1 MDFDNSFLDSVL
13 EGAEEAIDMTLDAV
27 QEQDTEIEETIT
39 TDVDDVEIDSI
50 IGDDG
55 KGSSALISDDDIE
68 KIDSGKDPDFDRVDI
83 DAAKGAKDKEIN
95 DLEKDIED
103 GSIITKNEIKELK
116 EGQEL
121 LDFVGSVV
129 SEDFELPSTG
139 EENIGEEYEC
149 GVCHCT
155 PCICKER
162 VDMITHPSEEGQ
174 QPRLISNKVPTDGV
188 IFSDDNEYDDH
199 TGEKLTFSM
208 NQPHTVKEDDLFD
221 NINQDL
227 TGVESDDEIHG
238 NDTHELF
245 SDDDDDDDE
254 DLDDHDNDDD
264 DDDKDDEDEDGDDK
278 DDEDDLDE
286 DDDDEDD
293 NEPAGPVQP
302 LTDSKEQNQ
311 YGFRFENNNEEGDL
325 NMFEDEELFDESF
338 DDEDLDIED
347 IADESAEEQESEE
360 EYTFSLDEQAED
372 YDDDTQFALE
382 NASDDKAE
390 DITGEMDGLE
400 DVDMFNSFEGSGI
413 NTKQYGEDDFLT
425 GMNKNIDEPSGSFTS
440 QDSLKFSQVDTR
452 PFGKAEDPSIAD
464 MIK

>member
-13 EGAEEAIDMTLDAV
+13 EGAEEAIDMTLDTI

-68 KIDSGKDPDFDRVDI
+68 KIDSGKDPDFDTVDA

-139 EENIGEEYEC
+139 EENIAEHEC

-162 VDMITHPSEEGQ
+162 VDMITHPSEENQ

-188 IFSDDNEYDDH
+188 IFSDDHEYDDH
-199 TGEKLTFSM
+199 TGEKPTFSM
-208 NQPHTVKEDDLFD
+208 NQPHTVEEDDLFD
-221 NINQDL
+221 NTNQDL
-227 TGVESDDEIHG
+227 TGVESDDKIHG
-238 NDTHELF
+238 NDSHELF
-245 SDDDDDDDE
+245 SDDDDMDLDDDDE
-254 DLDDHDNDDD
+254 IPTIPVTPKYNP
-264 DDDKDDEDEDGDDK
+264 
-278 DDEDDLDE
+278 
-286 DDDDEDD
+286 EDD

-302 LTDSKEQNQ
+302 LTDCKENNQ
-311 YGFRFENNNEEGDL
+311 YGFKFENNNEEGDL
-325 NMFEDEELFDESF
+325 NMFEDEELLDESF
-338 DDEDLDIED
+338 DDEELEIEG
-347 IADESAEEQESEE
+347 ITNESAED
-360 EYTFSLDEQAED
+360 EYTF
-372 YDDDTQFALE
+372 TLE

-413 NTKQYGEDDFLT
+413 NTKQFGEEDFLT
-425 GMNKNIDEPSGSFTS
+425 GMNKNVDEPSGSFTS

-452 PFGKAEDPSIAD
+452 PFGKADDPSIAD

>member
-13 EGAEEAIDMTLDAV
+13 EGAEEAIDMTLDTV

-68 KIDSGKDPDFDRVDI
+68 KIDSGKDPDFDTVDA

-139 EENIGEEYEC
+139 EENIGEHEC

-162 VDMITHPSEEGQ
+162 VDMITHPSEENQ

-188 IFSDDNEYDDH
+188 IFSDDHEYDDH
-199 TGEKLTFSM
+199 TGEKPTFSM
-208 NQPHTVKEDDLFD
+208 NQPRTVEEDDLFD
-221 NINQDL
+221 NTNQDL
-227 TGVESDDEIHG
+227 TGVESDDKIHG
-238 NDTHELF
+238 NDSYELF
-245 SDDDDDDDE
+245 SDDDDDMGLDDDE
-254 DLDDHDNDDD
+254 IPTIPVTPKYNP
-264 DDDKDDEDEDGDDK
+264 
-278 DDEDDLDE
+278 
-286 DDDDEDD
+286 EDD

-302 LTDSKEQNQ
+302 LTDCKENNQ

-325 NMFEDEELFDESF
+325 NMFEDEELLDESF
-338 DDEDLDIED
+338 EDEDLEIEG
-347 IADESAEEQESEE
+347 ITNESAE
-360 EYTFSLDEQAED
+360 DCD
-372 YDDDTQFALE
+372 DDDTQFALE

-452 PFGKAEDPSIAD
+452 PFGKADDPSIAD

>member
-68 KIDSGKDPDFDRVDI
+68 RIDSGKDPDFDTVDA

-103 GSIITKNEIKELK
+103 GSIITKNEIKQLK

-139 EENIGEEYEC
+139 EEDIGEHEC

-162 VDMITHPSEEGQ
+162 VDMITHPSEENQ

-188 IFSDDNEYDDH
+188 IFSDDHEYDDH
-199 TGEKLTFSM
+199 TEEKPTFSM
-208 NQPHTVKEDDLFD
+208 NQPSTVKEDDLFD
-221 NINQDL
+221 NTNQDL
-227 TGVESDDEIHG
+227 TGVESDDKIHG

-245 SDDDDDDDE
+245 SDDDDDDDDLE
-254 DLDDHDNDDD
+254 DHDDDNDDD
-264 DDDKDDEDEDGDDK
+264 M
-278 DDEDDLDE
+278 DL
-286 DDDDEDD
+286 DDDDEIPTIPVTPKYNPEDD

-302 LTDSKEQNQ
+302 LTDCKENNQ

-325 NMFEDEELFDESF
+325 NMFEDEELLDESF
-338 DDEDLDIED
+338 EDEDLEIEG
-347 IADESAEEQESEE
+347 ITNESAED
-360 EYTFSLDEQAED
+360 EYAFT
-372 YDDDTQFALE
+372 LE
-382 NASDDKAE
+382 NASDDTAE

-400 DVDMFNSFEGSGI
+400 DIDMFNSFEGSGI

-452 PFGKAEDPSIAD
+452 PFGKADDPSIAD

>member
-13 EGAEEAIDMTLDAV
+13 EGAEEAIDMTLDTV
-27 QEQDTEIEETIT
+27 QEQDTEIEETIS

-68 KIDSGKDPDFDRVDI
+68 KIDSGKDPDFDTVDA

-139 EENIGEEYEC
+139 EESIGEHEC

-162 VDMITHPSEEGQ
+162 VDMITHPSEENQ

-188 IFSDDNEYDDH
+188 IFSDDHEYDDH
-199 TGEKLTFSM
+199 TGEKPTFSM
-208 NQPHTVKEDDLFD
+208 NQPHTVEEDDLFD
-221 NINQDL
+221 NTNQDL
-227 TGVESDDEIHG
+227 TGVESDDKIHG
-238 NDTHELF
+238 NDSHELF
-245 SDDDDDDDE
+245 SDDDDMDLDDDDE
-254 DLDDHDNDDD
+254 IPTIPVTPKYNP
-264 DDDKDDEDEDGDDK
+264 
-278 DDEDDLDE
+278 
-286 DDDDEDD
+286 EDD

-302 LTDSKEQNQ
+302 LTDCKEQNQ

-325 NMFEDEELFDESF
+325 HMFEDEELLDESF
-338 DDEDLDIED
+338 DDEELEIEG
-347 IADESAEEQESEE
+347 ITNESAED
-360 EYTFSLDEQAED
+360 EYTF
-372 YDDDTQFALE
+372 TLE

-452 PFGKAEDPSIAD
+452 PFGKADDPSIAD

>member
-13 EGAEEAIDMTLDAV
+13 EGAEEAIDMTLDTV
-27 QEQDTEIEETIT
+27 QEQDTEIEETIS

-68 KIDSGKDPDFDRVDI
+68 KIDSGKDPDFDTVDA

-139 EENIGEEYEC
+139 EESIGEHEC

-162 VDMITHPSEEGQ
+162 VDMITHPSEENQ
-174 QPRLISNKVPTDGV
+174 KPRLISNKVPTDGV
-188 IFSDDNEYDDH
+188 IFSDDHEYDDH
-199 TGEKLTFSM
+199 TGEKPTFSM
-208 NQPHTVKEDDLFD
+208 NQPHTVEEDDLFD
-221 NINQDL
+221 NTNQDL
-227 TGVESDDEIHG
+227 TGVESDDKIHG
-238 NDTHELF
+238 NDSHELF
-245 SDDDDDDDE
+245 SDDDDMDLDDDDE
-254 DLDDHDNDDD
+254 IPTIPVTPKYNP
-264 DDDKDDEDEDGDDK
+264 
-278 DDEDDLDE
+278 
-286 DDDDEDD
+286 EDD

-302 LTDSKEQNQ
+302 LTDCKEQNQ

-325 NMFEDEELFDESF
+325 HMFEDEELLDESF
-338 DDEDLDIED
+338 DDEELEIEG
-347 IADESAEEQESEE
+347 ITNESAED
-360 EYTFSLDEQAED
+360 EYTF
-372 YDDDTQFALE
+372 TLE

-452 PFGKAEDPSIAD
+452 PFGKADDPSIAD

>member
-68 KIDSGKDPDFDRVDI
+68 KIDSGKDPDFDTVDA

-139 EENIGEEYEC
+139 EENIAEHEC

-162 VDMITHPSEEGQ
+162 VDMITHPSEENQ

-188 IFSDDNEYDDH
+188 IFSDDHEYDDH
-199 TGEKLTFSM
+199 TGEKPTFSM
-208 NQPHTVKEDDLFD
+208 NQPRTVEEDDLFD
-221 NINQDL
+221 NTNQDL
-227 TGVESDDEIHG
+227 TGVESDDKIHG
-238 NDTHELF
+238 NDSHELF
-245 SDDDDDDDE
+245 SDDDDDMG
-254 DLDDHDNDDD
+254 LDDD
-264 DDDKDDEDEDGDDK
+264 DEIPTIPVTPKYNP
-278 DDEDDLDE
+278 
-286 DDDDEDD
+286 EDD

-302 LTDSKEQNQ
+302 LTDCKENNQ

-325 NMFEDEELFDESF
+325 NMFEDEELLDESF
-338 DDEDLDIED
+338 EDEDLEIEG
-347 IADESAEEQESEE
+347 ITNESAED
-360 EYTFSLDEQAED
+360 EYTF
-372 YDDDTQFALE
+372 TLE

-400 DVDMFNSFEGSGI
+400 DIDMFNSFEGSGI

-452 PFGKAEDPSIAD
+452 PFGKADDPSIAD

>member
-68 KIDSGKDPDFDRVDI
+68 RIDSGKDPDFDTVDA

-103 GSIITKNEIKELK
+103 GSIITKNEIKQLK

-139 EENIGEEYEC
+139 EENIGEHEC

-162 VDMITHPSEEGQ
+162 VDMITHPSEKNQ

-188 IFSDDNEYDDH
+188 IFSDDHEYDDH
-199 TGEKLTFSM
+199 TEEKPTFSI
-208 NQPHTVKEDDLFD
+208 NQPSTVKEDDLFD
-221 NINQDL
+221 NTNQDL
-227 TGVESDDEIHG
+227 TGVESDDKIHG
-238 NDTHELF
+238 NDAHELF
-245 SDDDDDDDE
+245 FDDDDDDDDLE
-254 DLDDHDNDDD
+254 DHDDDNDDD
-264 DDDKDDEDEDGDDK
+264 M
-278 DDEDDLDE
+278 DL
-286 DDDDEDD
+286 DDDDEIPTIPVTPKYNPEDD

-302 LTDSKEQNQ
+302 LTDCKENNQ

-325 NMFEDEELFDESF
+325 NMFEDEELLDESF
-338 DDEDLDIED
+338 EDEDLEIEG
-347 IADESAEEQESEE
+347 ITNESAED
-360 EYTFSLDEQAED
+360 EYAFT
-372 YDDDTQFALE
+372 LE
-382 NASDDKAE
+382 NASDDTAE

-400 DVDMFNSFEGSGI
+400 DIDMFNSFEGSGI

-440 QDSLKFSQVDTR
+440 QDSLRFSQVDTR
-452 PFGKAEDPSIAD
+452 PFGKADDPSIAD

>member
-13 EGAEEAIDMTLDAV
+13 EGAEEAIDMTLDTV
-27 QEQDTEIEETIT
+27 QEQDTEIEETIS

-68 KIDSGKDPDFDRVDI
+68 KIDSGKDPDFDTVDA

-139 EENIGEEYEC
+139 EENIGEHEC

-162 VDMITHPSEEGQ
+162 VDMITHPSEENQ

-188 IFSDDNEYDDH
+188 IFSDDHEYDDH
-199 TGEKLTFSM
+199 TGEKPTFSM
-208 NQPHTVKEDDLFD
+208 NQPHTVEEDDLFD
-221 NINQDL
+221 NTNQDL
-227 TGVESDDEIHG
+227 TGVESDDKIHG
-238 NDTHELF
+238 NDSHELF
-245 SDDDDDDDE
+245 SDDDDMDLDDDDE
-254 DLDDHDNDDD
+254 IPTIPVTPKYNP
-264 DDDKDDEDEDGDDK
+264 
-278 DDEDDLDE
+278 
-286 DDDDEDD
+286 EDD

-302 LTDSKEQNQ
+302 LTDCKEQNQ

-325 NMFEDEELFDESF
+325 HMFEDEELLDESF
-338 DDEDLDIED
+338 DDEELEIEG
-347 IADESAEEQESEE
+347 ITNESAED
-360 EYTFSLDEQAED
+360 EYTFTLDEQAED
-372 YDDDTQFALE
+372 HDDDTQFALE

-400 DVDMFNSFEGSGI
+400 DVDMFNSFEGSDI

-452 PFGKAEDPSIAD
+452 PFGKADDPSIAD

>member
-68 KIDSGKDPDFDRVDI
+68 KIDSGKDPDFDTVDA

-116 EGQEL
+116 DNQNVSRAEL

-139 EENIGEEYEC
+139 EENIGEHEC

-162 VDMITHPSEEGQ
+162 VDMITHPSEENQ

-188 IFSDDNEYDDH
+188 IFSDDNEYDGH
-199 TGEKLTFSM
+199 TGEKPTFSM
-208 NQPHTVKEDDLFD
+208 NQPSTVKEDDLFD

-227 TGVESDDEIHG
+227 TGVESDDKIHG

-245 SDDDDDDDE
+245 SDDDDDDD
-254 DLDDHDNDDD
+254 DLEDHDNDN
-264 DDDKDDEDEDGDDK
+264 
-278 DDEDDLDE
+278 DDLEYDDE
-286 DDDDEDD
+286 DDDDND

-325 NMFEDEELFDESF
+325 NMFEDEELLDESF
-338 DDEDLDIED
+338 EDEDLEIED
-347 IADESAEEQESEE
+347 ITNESSEDG
-360 EYTFSLDEQAED
+360 YTF
-372 YDDDTQFALE
+372 TLE

-413 NTKQYGEDDFLT
+413 NTKQYGEDDFLI

-452 PFGKAEDPSIAD
+452 PFGKADDPSIAD

>member
-68 KIDSGKDPDFDRVDI
+68 RIDSGKDPDFDTVDA

-139 EENIGEEYEC
+139 EENIGEYEC

-162 VDMITHPSEEGQ
+162 VDMITHPSEENQ

-188 IFSDDNEYDDH
+188 IFSDDHEYDDH
-199 TGEKLTFSM
+199 TGEKPTFSM

-221 NINQDL
+221 NTNQDL
-227 TGVESDDEIHG
+227 TGVESDDKIHG
-238 NDTHELF
+238 NDAHELF
-245 SDDDDDDDE
+245 SDDDDDDM
-254 DLDDHDNDDD
+254 DLDD
-264 DDDKDDEDEDGDDK
+264 DDEIPTIPVTPK
-278 DDEDDLDE
+278 YNP
-286 DDDDEDD
+286 EDD

-302 LTDSKEQNQ
+302 LTDCKENNQ

-325 NMFEDEELFDESF
+325 NMFEDEELLDESF
-338 DDEDLDIED
+338 EDEDLEIEG
-347 IADESAEEQESEE
+347 ITNESAED
-360 EYTFSLDEQAED
+360 EYAFT
-372 YDDDTQFALE
+372 LE
-382 NASDDKAE
+382 NASDDTAE

-400 DVDMFNSFEGSGI
+400 DIDMFNSFEGSGI

-452 PFGKAEDPSIAD
+452 PFGKADDPSIAD

>member
-13 EGAEEAIDMTLDAV
+13 EGAEEAIDMTLDTV
-27 QEQDTEIEETIT
+27 QEQDTEIEETIS

-68 KIDSGKDPDFDRVDI
+68 KIDSGKDPDFDTVDA

-129 SEDFELPSTG
+129 SEDYELPSTG
-139 EENIGEEYEC
+139 EELKEHEC

-162 VDMITHPSEEGQ
+162 VDMITHPSEENQ

-188 IFSDDNEYDDH
+188 IFSDDHEYDDH
-199 TGEKLTFSM
+199 TGEKPTFFM
-208 NQPHTVKEDDLFD
+208 NQPTKVEDHDLFD
-221 NINQDL
+221 DPTNQDL
-227 TGVESDDEIHG
+227 TGVESDDKIHG
-238 NDTHELF
+238 NDSHELF
-245 SDDDDDDDE
+245 SDDDDI
-254 DLDDHDNDDD
+254 DLDN
-264 DDDKDDEDEDGDDK
+264 DEDEIPTIPVTPK
-278 DDEDDLDE
+278 YNP
-286 DDDDEDD
+286 EDD
-293 NEPAGPVQP
+293 NEPAGPIQP
-302 LTDSKEQNQ
+302 LTDCKEQNQ

-325 NMFEDEELFDESF
+325 NMFDVEELFDESF
-338 DDEDLDIED
+338 EDEDLDLED
-347 IADESAEEQESEE
+347 VTNEAFEEHEE
-360 EYTFSLDEQAED
+360 ECTFSLDEQAKD

-382 NASDDKAE
+382 DASDDKAE

-413 NTKQYGEDDFLT
+413 NTKQFGEDDFLT
-425 GMNKNIDEPSGSFTS
+425 GMNKNVDEPSGSFTS

-452 PFGKAEDPSIAD
+452 PFGKADDPSIAD

>member
-13 EGAEEAIDMTLDAV
+13 EGAEEAIDMTLDTV
-27 QEQDTEIEETIT
+27 QEQDTEIEETIS

-68 KIDSGKDPDFDRVDI
+68 KIDSGKDPDFDTVDA

-139 EENIGEEYEC
+139 EENIAEHEC

-188 IFSDDNEYDDH
+188 IFSDDHEYDDH
-199 TGEKLTFSM
+199 TGEKPTFSM
-208 NQPHTVKEDDLFD
+208 NQPHTVEEDDLFD
-221 NINQDL
+221 NTNQDL
-227 TGVESDDEIHG
+227 TGVESDDKIHG
-238 NDTHELF
+238 NDAHELF
-245 SDDDDDDDE
+245 SDDDDMDLDDDDE
-254 DLDDHDNDDD
+254 IPTIPVTPKYNP
-264 DDDKDDEDEDGDDK
+264 
-278 DDEDDLDE
+278 
-286 DDDDEDD
+286 EDD

-302 LTDSKEQNQ
+302 LTDCKEQNQ
-311 YGFRFENNNEEGDL
+311 YGFRFENNNEEGDI
-325 NMFEDEELFDESF
+325 NMFEDEELQLLDESF
-338 DDEDLDIED
+338 EEDLLEIED
-347 IADESAEEQESEE
+347 IADE
-360 EYTFSLDEQAED
+360 QAED
-372 YDDDTQFALE
+372 HDDDDIQFALE

-400 DVDMFNSFEGSGI
+400 DVDMFNSFEGSDI
-413 NTKQYGEDDFLT
+413 NTKQYGESDFLT
-425 GMNKNIDEPSGSFTS
+425 GMNKNVDEPSGSFTS

>member
-13 EGAEEAIDMTLDAV
+13 EGAEEAIDMTLDTV
-27 QEQDTEIEETIT
+27 QEQDTEIEETIS

-68 KIDSGKDPDFDRVDI
+68 KIDSGKDPDFDTVDA

-121 LDFVGSVV
+121 MDFIESVL
-129 SEDFELPSTG
+129 SENFELPSTG
-139 EENIGEEYEC
+139 EENVAEHEC

-162 VDMITHPSEEGQ
+162 VDMITHPSEENQ

-199 TGEKLTFSM
+199 TEEKPMFSM
-208 NQPHTVKEDDLFD
+208 NQPYTVKEDDLFD
-221 NINQDL
+221 NTNQDL
-227 TGVESDDEIHG
+227 TGVESDDKIHG
-238 NDTHELF
+238 NDSHELF
-245 SDDDDDDDE
+245 SDDDDD
-254 DLDDHDNDDD
+254 LDDHDDDD
-264 DDDKDDEDEDGDDK
+264 DMDLVDDDEIPTIPVTPK
-278 DDEDDLDE
+278 YNP
-286 DDDDEDD
+286 EDD

-302 LTDSKEQNQ
+302 LTDCKENNQ

-325 NMFEDEELFDESF
+325 NMFEDEELLDESF
-338 DDEDLDIED
+338 EDEDLEIEG
-347 IADESAEEQESEE
+347 ITNESAED
-360 EYTFSLDEQAED
+360 EYTF
-372 YDDDTQFALE
+372 TLE

-452 PFGKAEDPSIAD
+452 PFGKADDPSIAD

>member
-68 KIDSGKDPDFDRVDI
+68 KIDSGKDPDFDTVDA

-139 EENIGEEYEC
+139 EENIGEHEC

-162 VDMITHPSEEGQ
+162 VDMITHPSEENQ

-188 IFSDDNEYDDH
+188 IFSDDNEYDGH
-199 TGEKLTFSM
+199 TGEKPTFSM
-208 NQPHTVKEDDLFD
+208 NQPSTVKEDDLFD

-227 TGVESDDEIHG
+227 TGVESDDKIHG

-245 SDDDDDDDE
+245 SDDDDLE
-254 DLDDHDNDDD
+254 DHDNDN
-264 DDDKDDEDEDGDDK
+264 
-278 DDEDDLDE
+278 DDLEYDDE
-286 DDDDEDD
+286 DDDDND

-325 NMFEDEELFDESF
+325 NMFEDEELLDESF
-338 DDEDLDIED
+338 EDEDLEIED
-347 IADESAEEQESEE
+347 ITNESAED
-360 EYTFSLDEQAED
+360 EYTF
-372 YDDDTQFALE
+372 TLE

-452 PFGKAEDPSIAD
+452 PFGKADDPSIAD

>member
-13 EGAEEAIDMTLDAV
+13 EGAEEAIDMTWDAV

-68 KIDSGKDPDFDRVDI
+68 KIDSGKDPDFDTVDA

-103 GSIITKNEIKELK
+103 GSIITKNEIKQLK

-139 EENIGEEYEC
+139 EENIGEHEC

-162 VDMITHPSEEGQ
+162 VDMITHPSEENQ

-199 TGEKLTFSM
+199 TGEKPTFSM
-208 NQPHTVKEDDLFD
+208 NQPSTVKEDDLFD
-221 NINQDL
+221 NTNQDL
-227 TGVESDDEIHG
+227 TGVESDDKIHG

-245 SDDDDDDDE
+245 SDDDDD
-254 DLDDHDNDDD
+254 L
-264 DDDKDDEDEDGDDK
+264 
-278 DDEDDLDE
+278 E
-286 DDDDEDD
+286 DDDDEIPTIPVTPKYNPEDD

-302 LTDSKEQNQ
+302 LTDCKENNQ

-325 NMFEDEELFDESF
+325 NMFEDEELLDESF
-338 DDEDLDIED
+338 EDEDLEIEG
-347 IADESAEEQESEE
+347 ITNESAED
-360 EYTFSLDEQAED
+360 EYDFT
-372 YDDDTQFALE
+372 LE
-382 NASDDKAE
+382 NASDDTAE

-400 DVDMFNSFEGSGI
+400 DIDMFNSFEGSGI

-452 PFGKAEDPSIAD
+452 PFGKADDPSIAD

>member
-13 EGAEEAIDMTLDAV
+13 EGAEEAIDMTLDTV
-27 QEQDTEIEETIT
+27 QEQDTEIEETIS

-68 KIDSGKDPDFDRVDI
+68 KIDSGKDPDFDTVDA

-139 EENIGEEYEC
+139 EENIGEHEC

-162 VDMITHPSEEGQ
+162 VDMITHPSEENQ

-188 IFSDDNEYDDH
+188 IFSDDHEYDDH
-199 TGEKLTFSM
+199 TGEKPTFSM
-208 NQPHTVKEDDLFD
+208 NQPHTVEEDDLFD
-221 NINQDL
+221 NTNQDL
-227 TGVESDDEIHG
+227 TGVESDDKIHG
-238 NDTHELF
+238 NDSHELF
-245 SDDDDDDDE
+245 SDDDDMDLDDDDE
-254 DLDDHDNDDD
+254 IPTIPVTPKYNP
-264 DDDKDDEDEDGDDK
+264 
-278 DDEDDLDE
+278 
-286 DDDDEDD
+286 EDD

-302 LTDSKEQNQ
+302 LTDCKEQNQ
-311 YGFRFENNNEEGDL
+311 YGFKFENKNEEGDL
-325 NMFEDEELFDESF
+325 NMFEDEELLDESF
-338 DDEDLDIED
+338 EDEDLEIEG
-347 IADESAEEQESEE
+347 ITNESAED
-360 EYTFSLDEQAED
+360 EYTF
-372 YDDDTQFALE
+372 TLE

-400 DVDMFNSFEGSGI
+400 DVDMFNSFEGSDI

-452 PFGKAEDPSIAD
+452 PFGKADDPSIAD

>member
-68 KIDSGKDPDFDRVDI
+68 KIDSGKDPDFDTVDA

-139 EENIGEEYEC
+139 EENIGEHEC

-162 VDMITHPSEEGQ
+162 VDMITHPSEENQ

-188 IFSDDNEYDDH
+188 IFSDDNEYDGH
-199 TGEKLTFSM
+199 TGEKPTFSM
-208 NQPHTVKEDDLFD
+208 NQPSTVKEDDLFD

-245 SDDDDDDDE
+245 SDDDDDDD
-254 DLDDHDNDDD
+254 DLEDHDNDN
-264 DDDKDDEDEDGDDK
+264 
-278 DDEDDLDE
+278 DDLEYDDE
-286 DDDDEDD
+286 DDDDND

-325 NMFEDEELFDESF
+325 NMFEDEELLDESF
-338 DDEDLDIED
+338 EDEDLEIEG
-347 IADESAEEQESEE
+347 ITNESAED
-360 EYTFSLDEQAED
+360 EYTF
-372 YDDDTQFALE
+372 TLE

-452 PFGKAEDPSIAD
+452 PFGKADDPSIAD

>member
-13 EGAEEAIDMTLDAV
+13 EGAEEAIDMTLDTV
-27 QEQDTEIEETIT
+27 QEQDTEIEETIS

-68 KIDSGKDPDFDRVDI
+68 KIDSGKDPDFDTVDA

-139 EENIGEEYEC
+139 EENIGEHEC

-162 VDMITHPSEEGQ
+162 VDMITHPSEENQ

-188 IFSDDNEYDDH
+188 IFSDDHEYDDH
-199 TGEKLTFSM
+199 TGEKPTFSM
-208 NQPHTVKEDDLFD
+208 NQPHTVEEDDLFD
-221 NINQDL
+221 NTNQDL
-227 TGVESDDEIHG
+227 TGVESDDKIHG
-238 NDTHELF
+238 NDSHELF
-245 SDDDDDDDE
+245 SDDDDMDLDDDDE
-254 DLDDHDNDDD
+254 IPTIPVTPKYNP
-264 DDDKDDEDEDGDDK
+264 
-278 DDEDDLDE
+278 
-286 DDDDEDD
+286 EDD

-302 LTDSKEQNQ
+302 LTDCKEQNQ
-311 YGFRFENNNEEGDL
+311 YGFRFENNNEEGDI
-325 NMFEDEELFDESF
+325 NMFEDEELLDESF
-338 DDEDLDIED
+338 DDEELEIEG
-347 IADESAEEQESEE
+347 ITNESAED
-360 EYTFSLDEQAED
+360 EYTF
-372 YDDDTQFALE
+372 TLE

-452 PFGKAEDPSIAD
+452 PFGKADDPSIAD

>member
-13 EGAEEAIDMTLDAV
+13 EGAEEAIDMTLDTV
-27 QEQDTEIEETIT
+27 QEQDTEIEETIS

-68 KIDSGKDPDFDRVDI
+68 KIDSGKDPDFDTVDA

-139 EENIGEEYEC
+139 EENIGEHEC

-162 VDMITHPSEEGQ
+162 VDMITHPSEENQ

-188 IFSDDNEYDDH
+188 IFSDDHEYDDH
-199 TGEKLTFSM
+199 TGEKPTFSM
-208 NQPHTVKEDDLFD
+208 NQPHTVEEDDLFD
-221 NINQDL
+221 NTNQDL
-227 TGVESDDEIHG
+227 TGVESDDKIHG
-238 NDTHELF
+238 NDSHELF
-245 SDDDDDDDE
+245 SDDDDMDLDDDDE
-254 DLDDHDNDDD
+254 IPTIPVTPKYNP
-264 DDDKDDEDEDGDDK
+264 
-278 DDEDDLDE
+278 
-286 DDDDEDD
+286 EDD

-302 LTDSKEQNQ
+302 LTDCKEQNQ

-325 NMFEDEELFDESF
+325 HMFEDEELLDESF
-338 DDEDLDIED
+338 EDEDLEIEG
-347 IADESAEEQESEE
+347 ITNESAED
-360 EYTFSLDEQAED
+360 EYTF
-372 YDDDTQFALE
+372 TLE

-400 DVDMFNSFEGSGI
+400 NVDMFNSFEGSDI

-452 PFGKAEDPSIAD
+452 PFGKADDPSIAD

>member
-68 KIDSGKDPDFDRVDI
+68 RIDSGKDPDFDTVDA

-103 GSIITKNEIKELK
+103 GSIITKNEIKQLK

-139 EENIGEEYEC
+139 EEDIGEHEC

-162 VDMITHPSEEGQ
+162 VDMITHPSEENQ

-188 IFSDDNEYDDH
+188 IFSDDHEYDDH
-199 TGEKLTFSM
+199 TGEKPTFSM

-221 NINQDL
+221 NTNQDL
-227 TGVESDDEIHG
+227 TGVESDDKIHG
-238 NDTHELF
+238 NDAHELF
-245 SDDDDDDDE
+245 SDDDDDDM
-254 DLDDHDNDDD
+254 DLDD
-264 DDDKDDEDEDGDDK
+264 DDEIPTIPVTPK
-278 DDEDDLDE
+278 YNP
-286 DDDDEDD
+286 EDD

-302 LTDSKEQNQ
+302 LTDCKENNQ

-325 NMFEDEELFDESF
+325 NMFEDEELLDESF
-338 DDEDLDIED
+338 EDEDLEIEG
-347 IADESAEEQESEE
+347 ITNESAED
-360 EYTFSLDEQAED
+360 EYAFT
-372 YDDDTQFALE
+372 LE
-382 NASDDKAE
+382 NASDDTAE

-400 DVDMFNSFEGSGI
+400 DIDMFNSFEGSGI

-452 PFGKAEDPSIAD
+452 PFGKADDPSIAD

>member
-68 KIDSGKDPDFDRVDI
+68 RIDSGKDPDFDRVDA

-121 LDFVGSVV
+121 MDFIRSVI
-129 SEDFELPSTG
+129 SEDVELPSTG
-139 EENIGEEYEC
+139 EENIGEYEC

-162 VDMITHPSEEGQ
+162 VDMITHPSEENQ

-188 IFSDDNEYDDH
+188 IFSDDHEYDDH
-199 TGEKLTFSM
+199 TGEKPTFYM
-208 NQPHTVKEDDLFD
+208 NQPSTVEEDDLFD
-221 NINQDL
+221 STNPDL

-245 SDDDDDDDE
+245 SDDDDDDDLDD
-254 DLDDHDNDDD
+254 DLDDHDNDD
-264 DDDKDDEDEDGDDK
+264 
-278 DDEDDLDE
+278 LE
-286 DDDDEDD
+286 DDDDEIPTIPVTPKYNPEDD

-302 LTDSKEQNQ
+302 LTDCKEQNQ

-338 DDEDLDIED
+338 DDEDLGIED
-347 IADESAEEQESEE
+347 IANESAEEQESEE
-360 EYTFSLDEQAED
+360 EYTF
-372 YDDDTQFALE
+372 TLE

-390 DITGEMDGLE
+390 DITGEMDGL
-400 DVDMFNSFEGSGI
+400 DNVDMFNSFEGSSI

-452 PFGKAEDPSIAD
+452 PFGKADDPSIAD

>member
-68 KIDSGKDPDFDRVDI
+68 RIDSGKDPDFDTVDA

-103 GSIITKNEIKELK
+103 GSSITKNEIKQLN

-139 EENIGEEYEC
+139 EENIGEYEC

-162 VDMITHPSEEGQ
+162 VDMITHPSEENQ

-188 IFSDDNEYDDH
+188 IFSDDHEYDDH
-199 TGEKLTFSM
+199 TGDKPTFSM
-208 NQPHTVKEDDLFD
+208 NQPLKVDEDDLFD
-221 NINQDL
+221 NTNQDL
-227 TGVESDDEIHG
+227 TGVESDDKIHG
-238 NDTHELF
+238 NDAHELF
-245 SDDDDDDDE
+245 SDDDDMDLDDDDE
-254 DLDDHDNDDD
+254 IPTIPVTPKYNP
-264 DDDKDDEDEDGDDK
+264 
-278 DDEDDLDE
+278 
-286 DDDDEDD
+286 EDD

-302 LTDSKEQNQ
+302 LTDCKENNQ

-325 NMFEDEELFDESF
+325 NMFEDEELLDESF
-338 DDEDLDIED
+338 EDEDLEIEG
-347 IADESAEEQESEE
+347 ISDESAEE

-372 YDDDTQFALE
+372 CDDDTQFALE
-382 NASDDKAE
+382 DASDDKAE

-413 NTKQYGEDDFLT
+413 NTKQYGEEDFLT

-452 PFGKAEDPSIAD
+452 PFGKADDPSIAD

>member
-13 EGAEEAIDMTLDAV
+13 EGAEEAIDMTLDTV
-27 QEQDTEIEETIT
+27 QEQDTEIEETIS

-68 KIDSGKDPDFDRVDI
+68 KIDSGKDPDFDTVDA

-139 EENIGEEYEC
+139 EENIGEHEC

-162 VDMITHPSEEGQ
+162 VDMITHPSEENQ

-188 IFSDDNEYDDH
+188 IFSDDHEYDDH
-199 TGEKLTFSM
+199 TGEKPTFSM
-208 NQPHTVKEDDLFD
+208 NQPHTVEEDDLFD
-221 NINQDL
+221 NTNQDL
-227 TGVESDDEIHG
+227 TGVESDDKIHG
-238 NDTHELF
+238 NDSHELF
-245 SDDDDDDDE
+245 SDDDDM
-254 DLDDHDNDDD
+254 DLDDDNEIPTIPVTP
-264 DDDKDDEDEDGDDK
+264 KYNP
-278 DDEDDLDE
+278 
-286 DDDDEDD
+286 EDD

-302 LTDSKEQNQ
+302 LTDCKEQNQ

-325 NMFEDEELFDESF
+325 HMFEDEELLDESF
-338 DDEDLDIED
+338 EDEDLEIEG
-347 IADESAEEQESEE
+347 ITNESAED
-360 EYTFSLDEQAED
+360 EYTF
-372 YDDDTQFALE
+372 TLE

-452 PFGKAEDPSIAD
+452 PFGKADDPSIAD

>member
-68 KIDSGKDPDFDRVDI
+68 KIDSGKDPDFDTVDA

-103 GSIITKNEIKELK
+103 GSIITKNEIKQLK

-139 EENIGEEYEC
+139 EENIGEHEC

-162 VDMITHPSEEGQ
+162 VDMITHPSEENQ

-199 TGEKLTFSM
+199 TGEKPTFSM
-208 NQPHTVKEDDLFD
+208 NQPSTVKEDDLFD

-245 SDDDDDDDE
+245 SDDDDDDD
-254 DLDDHDNDDD
+254 DLEDHDNDN
-264 DDDKDDEDEDGDDK
+264 
-278 DDEDDLDE
+278 DDLEYDDE
-286 DDDDEDD
+286 DDDDND

-325 NMFEDEELFDESF
+325 NMFEDEELLDESF
-338 DDEDLDIED
+338 EDEDLEIEG
-347 IADESAEEQESEE
+347 ITNESAED
-360 EYTFSLDEQAED
+360 EYTF
-372 YDDDTQFALE
+372 TLE

-452 PFGKAEDPSIAD
+452 PFGKADDPSIAD

>member
-68 KIDSGKDPDFDRVDI
+68 KIDSGKDPDFDTVDA

-139 EENIGEEYEC
+139 EENIGEYEC

-162 VDMITHPSEEGQ
+162 VDMITHPSEENQ

-188 IFSDDNEYDDH
+188 IFSDDNEYDGH
-199 TGEKLTFSM
+199 TEEKPTFSM
-208 NQPHTVKEDDLFD
+208 NQPSTVKEDDLFD

-227 TGVESDDEIHG
+227 TGVESDDKIHG
-238 NDTHELF
+238 NDSHELF
-245 SDDDDDDDE
+245 SDDDDDDDD
-254 DLDDHDNDDD
+254 DLDDHDDDD
-264 DDDKDDEDEDGDDK
+264 DM
-278 DDEDDLDE
+278 DL
-286 DDDDEDD
+286 DDDDEIPTIPVTPKYNPEDD

-302 LTDSKEQNQ
+302 LTDCKENNQ

-325 NMFEDEELFDESF
+325 NMFEDEELLDESF
-338 DDEDLDIED
+338 EDEDLEIEG
-347 IADESAEEQESEE
+347 ITNESAED
-360 EYTFSLDEQAED
+360 EYTF
-372 YDDDTQFALE
+372 TLE

-400 DVDMFNSFEGSGI
+400 DIDMFNSFEGSGI

-452 PFGKAEDPSIAD
+452 PFGKADDPSIAD

>member
-68 KIDSGKDPDFDRVDI
+68 KIDSGKDPDFDTVDA

-139 EENIGEEYEC
+139 EENIGEHEC

-162 VDMITHPSEEGQ
+162 VDMITHPSEENQ

-188 IFSDDNEYDDH
+188 IFSDDNEYDGH
-199 TGEKLTFSM
+199 TGEKPTFSM
-208 NQPHTVKEDDLFD
+208 NQPSTVKEDDLFD

-227 TGVESDDEIHG
+227 TGVESDDKIHG

-245 SDDDDDDDE
+245 SDDDDDDD
-254 DLDDHDNDDD
+254 DLEDHDNDN
-264 DDDKDDEDEDGDDK
+264 
-278 DDEDDLDE
+278 DDLEYDDE
-286 DDDDEDD
+286 DDDDND

-325 NMFEDEELFDESF
+325 NMFEDEELLDESF
-338 DDEDLDIED
+338 EDEDLEIED
-347 IADESAEEQESEE
+347 ITNESSEDG
-360 EYTFSLDEQAED
+360 YTF
-372 YDDDTQFALE
+372 TLE

-452 PFGKAEDPSIAD
+452 PFGKADDPSIAD

>member
-68 KIDSGKDPDFDRVDI
+68 KIDSGKDPDFDTVDA

-139 EENIGEEYEC
+139 EENIGEHEC

-162 VDMITHPSEEGQ
+162 VDMITHPSEENQ

-188 IFSDDNEYDDH
+188 IFSDDHEYDDH
-199 TGEKLTFSM
+199 TGEKPTFSM
-208 NQPHTVKEDDLFD
+208 NQPSTVKEDDLFD
-221 NINQDL
+221 NTNQDL
-227 TGVESDDEIHG
+227 TGVESDDKIHG
-238 NDTHELF
+238 NDSHELF
-245 SDDDDDDDE
+245 SDDDDDDDD
-254 DLDDHDNDDD
+254 DLDDHDDDD
-264 DDDKDDEDEDGDDK
+264 DM
-278 DDEDDLDE
+278 DL
-286 DDDDEDD
+286 DDDDEIPTIPVTPKYNPEDD

-302 LTDSKEQNQ
+302 LTDCKENNQ

-325 NMFEDEELFDESF
+325 NMFEDEELLDESF
-338 DDEDLDIED
+338 EDEDLEIEG
-347 IADESAEEQESEE
+347 ITNESAED
-360 EYTFSLDEQAED
+360 EYDFT
-372 YDDDTQFALE
+372 LE

-413 NTKQYGEDDFLT
+413 NTKQYGEEDFLT

-452 PFGKAEDPSIAD
+452 PFGKADDPSIAD

>member
-68 KIDSGKDPDFDRVDI
+68 RIDSGKDPDFDTVDA

-103 GSIITKNEIKELK
+103 GSIITKNEIKQLK

-139 EENIGEEYEC
+139 EEDIGEHEC

-162 VDMITHPSEEGQ
+162 VDMITHPSEENQ

-188 IFSDDNEYDDH
+188 IFSDDHEYDDH
-199 TGEKLTFSM
+199 TGEKPTFSM

-221 NINQDL
+221 NTNQDL
-227 TGVESDDEIHG
+227 TGVESDDKIHG
-238 NDTHELF
+238 NDSHELF
-245 SDDDDDDDE
+245 SDDDDDDM
-254 DLDDHDNDDD
+254 DLDD
-264 DDDKDDEDEDGDDK
+264 DDEIPTIPVTPK
-278 DDEDDLDE
+278 YNP
-286 DDDDEDD
+286 EDD

-302 LTDSKEQNQ
+302 LTDCKENNQ

-325 NMFEDEELFDESF
+325 NMFEDEELLDESF
-338 DDEDLDIED
+338 EDEDLEIEG
-347 IADESAEEQESEE
+347 ITNESAED
-360 EYTFSLDEQAED
+360 EYAFT
-372 YDDDTQFALE
+372 LE
-382 NASDDKAE
+382 NASDDTAE

-400 DVDMFNSFEGSGI
+400 DIDMFNSFEGSGI

-452 PFGKAEDPSIAD
+452 PFGKADDPSIAD

>member
-68 KIDSGKDPDFDRVDI
+68 KIDSGKDPDFDTVDA

-139 EENIGEEYEC
+139 EENIAEHEC

-162 VDMITHPSEEGQ
+162 VDMITHPSEENQ
-174 QPRLISNKVPTDGV
+174 QPRPISNKVPTDGV
-188 IFSDDNEYDDH
+188 IFSDDHEYDDH
-199 TGEKLTFSM
+199 TEEKPTFSM
-208 NQPHTVKEDDLFD
+208 NQPSTVKEDDLFD

-227 TGVESDDEIHG
+227 TGVESDDKIHG

-245 SDDDDDDDE
+245 SDDDDDDDDLE
-254 DLDDHDNDDD
+254 DHDDDNDDD
-264 DDDKDDEDEDGDDK
+264 MDLDDD
-278 DDEDDLDE
+278 DLE
-286 DDDDEDD
+286 DDDDEIPTIPVTPKYNPEDD

-302 LTDSKEQNQ
+302 LTDCKENNQ

-325 NMFEDEELFDESF
+325 NMFEDEELLDESF
-338 DDEDLDIED
+338 EDEDLEIEG
-347 IADESAEEQESEE
+347 ITNESAED
-360 EYTFSLDEQAED
+360 EYAFT
-372 YDDDTQFALE
+372 LE
-382 NASDDKAE
+382 NASDDTAE

-400 DVDMFNSFEGSGI
+400 DIDMFNSFEGSGI

-425 GMNKNIDEPSGSFTS
+425 GMNKNVDEPSGSFTS

-452 PFGKAEDPSIAD
+452 PFGKADDPSIAD

>member
-27 QEQDTEIEETIT
+27 QEQDSEIEETIT

-68 KIDSGKDPDFDRVDI
+68 RIDSGKDPDFDTVDA

-139 EENIGEEYEC
+139 EENIGEYEC

-162 VDMITHPSEEGQ
+162 VDMITHPSEENQ

-199 TGEKLTFSM
+199 TEEKPTFSM
-208 NQPHTVKEDDLFD
+208 NQPSTVKEDDLFD

-227 TGVESDDEIHG
+227 TGVESDDKIHG
-238 NDTHELF
+238 NDSHELF
-245 SDDDDDDDE
+245 SDDDDDDD
-254 DLDDHDNDDD
+254 DLDDHDDDD
-264 DDDKDDEDEDGDDK
+264 DM
-278 DDEDDLDE
+278 DL
-286 DDDDEDD
+286 DDDDEITTIPVTPKYNPEDD

-302 LTDSKEQNQ
+302 LTDSKENNQ

-325 NMFEDEELFDESF
+325 NMLEDEELQLLDESF
-338 DDEDLDIED
+338 EEDLLEIED
-347 IADESAEEQESEE
+347 IADESAEEHEE
-360 EYTFSLDEQAED
+360 EYTFSLYEQAED
-372 YDDDTQFALE
+372 CDDDTQFALE

-452 PFGKAEDPSIAD
+452 PFGKADDPSIAD

>member
-13 EGAEEAIDMTLDAV
+13 EGAEEAIDMTLDTV
-27 QEQDTEIEETIT
+27 QEQDTEIEETIS

-68 KIDSGKDPDFDRVDI
+68 KIDSGKDPDFDTVDA

-139 EENIGEEYEC
+139 EENIGEHEC

-162 VDMITHPSEEGQ
+162 VDMITHPSEENQ

-188 IFSDDNEYDDH
+188 IFSDDHEYDDH
-199 TGEKLTFSM
+199 TGEKPTFSM
-208 NQPHTVKEDDLFD
+208 NQPHTVEEDDLFD
-221 NINQDL
+221 NTNQDL
-227 TGVESDDEIHG
+227 TGVESDDKIHG
-238 NDTHELF
+238 NDSHELF
-245 SDDDDDDDE
+245 SDDDMDLDDDDE
-254 DLDDHDNDDD
+254 IPTIPVTPKYNP
-264 DDDKDDEDEDGDDK
+264 
-278 DDEDDLDE
+278 
-286 DDDDEDD
+286 EDD

-302 LTDSKEQNQ
+302 LTDCKEQNQ

-325 NMFEDEELFDESF
+325 HMFEDEELLDESF
-338 DDEDLDIED
+338 EDEDLEIEG
-347 IADESAEEQESEE
+347 ITNESAED
-360 EYTFSLDEQAED
+360 EYTF
-372 YDDDTQFALE
+372 TLE

-400 DVDMFNSFEGSGI
+400 DVDMFNSFEGSDI

-452 PFGKAEDPSIAD
+452 PFGKADDPSIAD

>member
-68 KIDSGKDPDFDRVDI
+68 RIDSGKDPDFDTVDA

-103 GSIITKNEIKELK
+103 GSIITKNEIKQLK

-139 EENIGEEYEC
+139 EEDIGEHEC

-162 VDMITHPSEEGQ
+162 VDMITHPSEENQ

-188 IFSDDNEYDDH
+188 IFSDDHEYDDH
-199 TGEKLTFSM
+199 TEEKPTFSI
-208 NQPHTVKEDDLFD
+208 NQPSTVKEDDLFD
-221 NINQDL
+221 NTNQDL
-227 TGVESDDEIHG
+227 TGVESDDKIHG

-245 SDDDDDDDE
+245 SDDDDDDDDLE
-254 DLDDHDNDDD
+254 DHDDDNDDD
-264 DDDKDDEDEDGDDK
+264 DM
-278 DDEDDLDE
+278 DL
-286 DDDDEDD
+286 DDDDEIPTIPVTPKYNPEDD

-302 LTDSKEQNQ
+302 LTDCKENNQ

-325 NMFEDEELFDESF
+325 NMFEDEELLDESF
-338 DDEDLDIED
+338 EDEDLEIEG
-347 IADESAEEQESEE
+347 ITNESAED
-360 EYTFSLDEQAED
+360 EYAFT
-372 YDDDTQFALE
+372 LE
-382 NASDDKAE
+382 NASDDTAE

-400 DVDMFNSFEGSGI
+400 DIDMFNSFEGSGI

-452 PFGKAEDPSIAD
+452 PFGKADDPSIAD

>member
-68 KIDSGKDPDFDRVDI
+68 KIDSGKDPDFDTVDA

-139 EENIGEEYEC
+139 EENIGEHEC

-162 VDMITHPSEEGQ
+162 VDMITHPSEENQ

-188 IFSDDNEYDDH
+188 IFSDDNEYDGH
-199 TGEKLTFSM
+199 TGEKPTFSM
-208 NQPHTVKEDDLFD
+208 NQPSTVKEDDLFD

-227 TGVESDDEIHG
+227 TGVESDDKIHG

-245 SDDDDDDDE
+245 SDDDDDDDDM
-254 DLDDHDNDDD
+254 DLDDD
-264 DDDKDDEDEDGDDK
+264 DDEIPTISVTPKYNP
-278 DDEDDLDE
+278 
-286 DDDDEDD
+286 EDD

-325 NMFEDEELFDESF
+325 NMFEDEELLDESF
-338 DDEDLDIED
+338 EDEDLEIED
-347 IADESAEEQESEE
+347 ITNESSEDG
-360 EYTFSLDEQAED
+360 YTF
-372 YDDDTQFALE
+372 TLE

-452 PFGKAEDPSIAD
+452 PFGKADDPSIAD

>member
-13 EGAEEAIDMTLDAV
+13 EGAEEAIDMTLDTV
-27 QEQDTEIEETIT
+27 QEQDTEIEETIS

-68 KIDSGKDPDFDRVDI
+68 KIDSGKDPDFDTVDA

-139 EENIGEEYEC
+139 EENIGEHEC

-162 VDMITHPSEEGQ
+162 VDMITHPSEENQ

-188 IFSDDNEYDDH
+188 IFSDDHEYDDH
-199 TGEKLTFSM
+199 TGEKPTFSM
-208 NQPHTVKEDDLFD
+208 NQPRTVEEDDLFD
-221 NINQDL
+221 NTNQDL
-227 TGVESDDEIHG
+227 TGVESDDKIHG
-238 NDTHELF
+238 NDAHELF
-245 SDDDDDDDE
+245 SDDDDMDLDDDDE
-254 DLDDHDNDDD
+254 IPTIPVTPKYNP
-264 DDDKDDEDEDGDDK
+264 
-278 DDEDDLDE
+278 
-286 DDDDEDD
+286 EDD

-302 LTDSKEQNQ
+302 LTDCKENNQ

-325 NMFEDEELFDESF
+325 NMFEDEELLDESF
-338 DDEDLDIED
+338 EDEDLEIEG
-347 IADESAEEQESEE
+347 ITNESAED
-360 EYTFSLDEQAED
+360 EYTF
-372 YDDDTQFALE
+372 TLE

-400 DVDMFNSFEGSGI
+400 DVDMFNSFEGSDI
-413 NTKQYGEDDFLT
+413 NTKQYGESDFLT
-425 GMNKNIDEPSGSFTS
+425 GMNKNVDEPSGSFTS

-452 PFGKAEDPSIAD
+452 PFGKADDPSIAD

>member
-13 EGAEEAIDMTLDAV
+13 EGAEEAIDMTLDTV
-27 QEQDTEIEETIT
+27 QEQDTEIEETIS

-68 KIDSGKDPDFDRVDI
+68 KIDSGKDPDFDTVDA

-139 EENIGEEYEC
+139 EENIGEHEC

-162 VDMITHPSEEGQ
+162 VDMITHPSEENQ
-174 QPRLISNKVPTDGV
+174 QPRLISNKVPTDGI
-188 IFSDDNEYDDH
+188 IFSDDHEYDDH
-199 TGEKLTFSM
+199 TGEKPTFSM
-208 NQPHTVKEDDLFD
+208 NQTHTVEDEDLFD
-221 NINQDL
+221 NTNQDL
-227 TGVESDDEIHG
+227 TGVESDDKIHG
-238 NDTHELF
+238 NDAHELF
-245 SDDDDDDDE
+245 SDDDDMDLDDDDE
-254 DLDDHDNDDD
+254 IPTIPVTPKYNP
-264 DDDKDDEDEDGDDK
+264 
-278 DDEDDLDE
+278 
-286 DDDDEDD
+286 EDD

-302 LTDSKEQNQ
+302 LTDCKEQNQ
-311 YGFRFENNNEEGDL
+311 YGFRFENNNEEGDI
-325 NMFEDEELFDESF
+325 NMFEDEELLDESF
-338 DDEDLDIED
+338 EDEDLEIEG
-347 IADESAEEQESEE
+347 ITNESAED
-360 EYTFSLDEQAED
+360 EYTF
-372 YDDDTQFALE
+372 TLE

-400 DVDMFNSFEGSGI
+400 DVDMFNSFEGSDI

-452 PFGKAEDPSIAD
+452 PFGKADDPSIAD

>member
-13 EGAEEAIDMTLDAV
+13 EGAEEAIDMTLDTV

-39 TDVDDVEIDSI
+39 PDVDDVEIDSI

-68 KIDSGKDPDFDRVDI
+68 KIDSGKDPDFDTVDA

-139 EENIGEEYEC
+139 EENIGEHEC

-162 VDMITHPSEEGQ
+162 VDMITHPSEENQ
-174 QPRLISNKVPTDGV
+174 QPRLISNKVPTDGI
-188 IFSDDNEYDDH
+188 IFSDDHEYDDH
-199 TGEKLTFSM
+199 TGEKPTFSM
-208 NQPHTVKEDDLFD
+208 NQTHTVEDEDLFD
-221 NINQDL
+221 NTNQDL
-227 TGVESDDEIHG
+227 TGVESDDKIHG
-238 NDTHELF
+238 NDSHELF
-245 SDDDDDDDE
+245 SDDDDDMDI
-254 DLDDHDNDDD
+254 DDD
-264 DDDKDDEDEDGDDK
+264 DEIPTIPVTPKYNP
-278 DDEDDLDE
+278 
-286 DDDDEDD
+286 EDD

-302 LTDSKEQNQ
+302 LTDCKENNQ
-311 YGFRFENNNEEGDL
+311 YGFRFENNNEEGDI
-325 NMFEDEELFDESF
+325 NMFEDEELLDESF
-338 DDEDLDIED
+338 EDEDLEIED
-347 IADESAEEQESEE
+347 IANESAEEHEE

-372 YDDDTQFALE
+372 CDDTQFALE

-452 PFGKAEDPSIAD
+452 PFGKADDPSIAD

>member
-68 KIDSGKDPDFDRVDI
+68 RIDSGKDPDFDTVDA

-103 GSIITKNEIKELK
+103 GSIITKNEIKQLK

-139 EENIGEEYEC
+139 EENIGEYEC

-162 VDMITHPSEEGQ
+162 VDMITHPSEENQ

-188 IFSDDNEYDDH
+188 IFSDDHEYDDH
-199 TGEKLTFSM
+199 TEEKPTFSM
-208 NQPHTVKEDDLFD
+208 NQPSTVKEDDLFD
-221 NINQDL
+221 NTNQDL
-227 TGVESDDEIHG
+227 TGVESDDKIHG
-238 NDTHELF
+238 NDAHELF
-245 SDDDDDDDE
+245 SDDDDLEDHDD
-254 DLDDHDNDDD
+254 DNDDD
-264 DDDKDDEDEDGDDK
+264 M
-278 DDEDDLDE
+278 DL
-286 DDDDEDD
+286 DDDDEIPTIPVTPKYNPEDD

-302 LTDSKEQNQ
+302 LTDCKENNQ

-325 NMFEDEELFDESF
+325 NMFEDEELLDESF
-338 DDEDLDIED
+338 EDEDLEIEG
-347 IADESAEEQESEE
+347 ITNESAED
-360 EYTFSLDEQAED
+360 EYAFT
-372 YDDDTQFALE
+372 LE
-382 NASDDKAE
+382 NASDDTAE

-400 DVDMFNSFEGSGI
+400 DIDMFNSFEGSGI

-452 PFGKAEDPSIAD
+452 PFGKADDPSIAD

>member
-13 EGAEEAIDMTLDAV
+13 EGAEEAIDMTLDTV

-68 KIDSGKDPDFDRVDI
+68 KIDSGKDPDFDTVDA

-139 EENIGEEYEC
+139 EENIAEHEC

-162 VDMITHPSEEGQ
+162 VDMITHPSEENQ

-188 IFSDDNEYDDH
+188 IFSDDHEYDDH
-199 TGEKLTFSM
+199 TGEKPTFSM
-208 NQPHTVKEDDLFD
+208 NQPHTVEEDDLFD
-221 NINQDL
+221 NTNQDL
-227 TGVESDDEIHG
+227 TGVESDDKIHG
-238 NDTHELF
+238 NDSHELF
-245 SDDDDDDDE
+245 SDDDDMGLDDDDE
-254 DLDDHDNDDD
+254 IPTIPVTPKYNP
-264 DDDKDDEDEDGDDK
+264 
-278 DDEDDLDE
+278 
-286 DDDDEDD
+286 EDD

-302 LTDSKEQNQ
+302 LTDCKENNQ

-338 DDEDLDIED
+338 DDEELEIED
-347 IADESAEEQESEE
+347 IVDESAEEHEE

-372 YDDDTQFALE
+372 CDDDTQFALE

-400 DVDMFNSFEGSGI
+400 DVDMFNSFEGSDI
-413 NTKQYGEDDFLT
+413 NTKQYGESDFLT
-425 GMNKNIDEPSGSFTS
+425 GMNKNVDEPSGSFTS
-440 QDSLKFSQVDTR
+440 QDSLKFSQVDTK
-452 PFGKAEDPSIAD
+452 PFGKADDPSIAD

>member
-13 EGAEEAIDMTLDAV
+13 EGAEEAIDMTLDTV

-68 KIDSGKDPDFDRVDI
+68 KIDSGKDPDFDTVDA

-103 GSIITKNEIKELK
+103 GSIITKNEIKDLK

-139 EENIGEEYEC
+139 EENIAEHEC

-188 IFSDDNEYDDH
+188 IFSDDHEYDNH
-199 TGEKLTFSM
+199 TGEKPTFSM
-208 NQPHTVKEDDLFD
+208 NQPRTVEEDDLFD
-221 NINQDL
+221 NTNQDL
-227 TGVESDDEIHG
+227 TGVESDDKIHG
-238 NDTHELF
+238 NDAHELF
-245 SDDDDDDDE
+245 SDDDDMDLDDDDE
-254 DLDDHDNDDD
+254 IPTIPVTPKYNP
-264 DDDKDDEDEDGDDK
+264 
-278 DDEDDLDE
+278 
-286 DDDDEDD
+286 EDD

-302 LTDSKEQNQ
+302 LTDCKENNQ
-311 YGFRFENNNEEGDL
+311 YGFRFENNNEEGEL
-325 NMFEDEELFDESF
+325 NMFEDEELLDESF
-338 DDEDLDIED
+338 EDEDLEIED
-347 IADESAEEQESEE
+347 IADESAEEHED
-360 EYTFSLDEQAED
+360 EYTF
-372 YDDDTQFALE
+372 TLE

-400 DVDMFNSFEGSGI
+400 DVDMFNSFEGSDI

-452 PFGKAEDPSIAD
+452 PFGKADDPSIAD

>member
-13 EGAEEAIDMTLDAV
+13 EGAEEAIDMTLDTV
-27 QEQDTEIEETIT
+27 QEQDTEIEETIS

-68 KIDSGKDPDFDRVDI
+68 KIDSGKDPDFDTVDA

-139 EENIGEEYEC
+139 EEGIGEHEC

-162 VDMITHPSEEGQ
+162 VDMITHPSEENQ

-188 IFSDDNEYDDH
+188 IFSDDHEYDDH
-199 TGEKLTFSM
+199 TGEKPTFSM
-208 NQPHTVKEDDLFD
+208 NQPHTVEEDDLFD
-221 NINQDL
+221 NTNQDL
-227 TGVESDDEIHG
+227 TGVESDDKIHG
-238 NDTHELF
+238 NDSHELF
-245 SDDDDDDDE
+245 SDDDDMDLDDDDE
-254 DLDDHDNDDD
+254 IPTIPVTPKYNP
-264 DDDKDDEDEDGDDK
+264 
-278 DDEDDLDE
+278 
-286 DDDDEDD
+286 EDD

-302 LTDSKEQNQ
+302 LTDCKEQNQ
-311 YGFRFENNNEEGDL
+311 YGFRFENNNEEGDI
-325 NMFEDEELFDESF
+325 NMFEDEELLDESF
-338 DDEDLDIED
+338 EDEDLEIEG
-347 IADESAEEQESEE
+347 ITNESAED
-360 EYTFSLDEQAED
+360 EYTF
-372 YDDDTQFALE
+372 TLE

-400 DVDMFNSFEGSGI
+400 DVDMFNSFEGSDI

-452 PFGKAEDPSIAD
+452 PFGKADDPSIAD